1 VLPEYTIEGGIAKH
15 TETVNRTLFNP
26 TRRPAPVAVVE
37 VAKPVMKRGQFALTG
52 TTVAGERSLAFLKE
66 INGGKA
72 RTVKMGDTINGLVVA
87 EVKPDRVKLAL
98 GDETE
103 ELVLRVAAN
112 PRTTPQ
118 PAATAQ
124 AQPGGQQVAAG
135 QPPAHPPGTAAPSQ
149 ETGNETLAE
158 RRRAARAAAAAAAI
172 SGAPSE
178 TNQPQSPPA
187 APPPPQSGAAGT
199 AAQPDTGWAAMYQ
212 RYQQRRN

>member
-1 VLPEYTIEGGIAKH
+1 M
-15 TETVNRTLFNP
+15 
-26 TRRPAPVAVVE
+26 AVVE
-37 VAKPVMKRGQFALTG
+37 VAKPVMKRGQALTG

-66 INGGKA
+66 IAAA
-72 RTVKMGDTINGLVVA
+72 RRAPEDGDTINGLVVA
-87 EVKPDRVKLAL
+87 EVKPDRVKLTL

-112 PRTTPQ
+112 PKTTPQ

-124 AQPGGQQVAAG
+124 AQPGGQQVAQQVAAG
-135 QPPAHPPGTAAPSQ
+135 QPPAHPPGTAAPGQ
-149 ETGNETLAE
+149 EVVNESSLAE

-172 SGAPSE
+172 QSE
-178 TNQPQSPPA
+178 TNAPQ
-187 APPPPQSGAAGT
+187 PPPTAQPPQPGAAGA